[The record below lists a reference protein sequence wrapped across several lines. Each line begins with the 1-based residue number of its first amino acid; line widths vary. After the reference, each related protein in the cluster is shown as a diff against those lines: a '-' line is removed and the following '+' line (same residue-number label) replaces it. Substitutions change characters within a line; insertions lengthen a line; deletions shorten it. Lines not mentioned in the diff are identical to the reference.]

1 MRSDHSSKCFRDGH
15 YHMVL
20 HTYNNHGSQNLC
32 WCMPGQL
39 EKSTMTFKFVYKVV
53 QPLQSGS
60 IYIFVL
66 IIILK
71 TILKLLFFKNFIMF
85 SALENILDM
94 LSKL

>member
-1 MRSDHSSKCFRDGH
+1 MHSDHSSKCFRDGH

-66 IIILK
+66 III
-71 TILKLLFFKNFIMF
+71 
-85 SALENILDM
+85 
-94 LSKL
+94 SKKF